1 MKHNLDFD
9 IFDGEFI
16 DTEILYWFDKSEYME
31 TPSVPVIQV
40 IFPGFTEANT
50 APISPNKL
58 NVISTS
64 FLQFTTEKAEFPDG
78 IYHITYAIAPHD
90 KLKVCKWYLRTTQ
103 LIGNIQQ
110 TLASISIE
118 DKEKISLIL
127 EIDKYLL
134 AAKAQVE
141 ENHIQANELFKYAQR
156 LYAKLEC

>member
-1 MKHNLDFD
+1 MRHNLDFD
-9 IFDGEFI
+9 IFDGEFL

-58 NVISTS
+58 NTISTS
-64 FLQFTTEKAEFPDG
+64 FLQFTTEKEEFPDG
-78 IYHITYAIAPHD
+78 VYNITYAIAPHD

-103 LIGNIQQ
+103 LVGNIQQ
-110 TLASISIE
+110 TLQSLSME
-118 DKEKISLIL
+118 EKEKISLIL

-134 AAKAQVE
+134 AAKAQVG
-141 ENHIQANELFKYAQR
+141 ENHVQANELFKYAQK